1 MDFCKTSEM
10 NQPLCGTTWPRTVCE
25 ERQKRDHALTLL
37 LWDRTD
43 GLIGDRRLCLC
54 FRRFLSRCCQCWSL
68 CSSQTARCSPRRQTS
83 PFCSASVDTETPVI
97 IIIIII
103 YRVPVSR
110 EPGSAECALTSIL
123 WRVLTF
129 SIFEYQD
136 VSGHLSSLHQ
146 LTCLS
151 AGLLG

>member
-1 MDFCKTSEM
+1 M
-10 NQPLCGTTWPRTVCE
+10 NQPLCGTKGPCTVCE

-68 CSSQTARCSPRRQTS
+68 CSPQTARCSPRRQTS

-97 IIIIII
+97 IIII

-110 EPGSAECALTSIL
+110 EPWSAECALKRIL
-123 WRVLTF
+123 WRFLTF
-129 SIFEYQD
+129 SIFEYHD
-136 VSGHLSSLHQ
+136 VSLQGHLSSLCG